1 MLATACYASLARLTM
16 SCMTCWRHGGGPML
30 YAGAGRRAWRAGSI
44 LRGGGRDAEEQWL
57 RRGLGMIW

>member
-1 MLATACYASLARLTM
+1 M